1 MLKLLDMKFGKYK
14 FSPVL
19 MQNIANMGF
28 RRPTDIQYK
37 AILPILNGEDV
48 MAVAQTGT
56 GKTAA
61 FAIPVVEIF
70 STKRAKLE
78 AFAPRCLVM
87 VPTHE
92 LAIQV
97 SAVFRTLMQGTGLS
111 SLALFGGVDQE
122 LQVDTLKNGVEVL
135 VATPGRMFDL
145 ASQGYLKFQNVE
157 VLVLD
162 EADHMLELGF
172 ITDMDQLFRRIPSR
186 RQTLFFSATI
196 DPKIKNLAYNLVRHG
211 VRIHISPHDPIS
223 KNIDHSVA
231 YIEMDDKRFFLEH
244 IIKGY
249 PDSKILVFVRTKVR
263 AERVLKA
270 LERVGLTGQTI
281 HSDKEQKE
289 RSMVMSQFKS
299 GDNKVLIAT
308 DISARG
314 IDVPN
319 VDIVVNYDLPEVTEN
334 YVHRVGRTG
343 RGDNRG
349 MAISFCSDEER
360 EVLKQIEEY
369 LDRPIAIAQIS
380 KDEYEATIDFSESAE
395 HDWQSLIDE
404 QNAFEA
410 KQKLKTKSK
419 SKPKRK
425 KKK

>member
-1 MLKLLDMKFGKYK
+1 MKFEKYN
-14 FSPVL
+14 FLPAL
-19 MQNIANMGF
+19 MQNITNMGF
-28 RRPTDIQYK
+28 KRPTDIQYK
-37 AILPILNGEDV
+37 ANVPILNGEDV

-61 FAIPVVEIF
+61 FAMPIVHIF
-70 STKRAKLE
+70 STKRTKVE
-78 AFAPRCLVM
+78 AFLPRCLVM

-97 SAVFRTLMQGTGLS
+97 SSVFSALMKGTGLS
-111 SLALFGGVDQE
+111 SLALFGGIEQD
-122 LQVDTLKNGVEVL
+122 LQVNMLKKGVEVL

-157 VLVLD
+157 ILVLD

-172 ITDMDQLFRRIPSR
+172 ITDMDQLFRRMPR
-186 RQTLFFSATI
+186 KRQTLFFSATI
-196 DPKIKNLAYNLVRHG
+196 NPKIKDLAYNLVSHG

-244 IIKGY
+244 VIKGY

-270 LERVGLTGQTI
+270 LERVELSGQTI
-281 HSDKEQKE
+281 HGDKEQKE
-289 RSMVMSQFKS
+289 RSMVMSQFKT
-299 GDNKVLIAT
+299 GANKVLIAT
-308 DISARG
+308 DVSARG
-314 IDVPN
+314 IDIPN
-319 VDIVVNYDLPEVTEN
+319 VDIVVNYDLPEVLEN

-343 RGDNRG
+343 RGDKRG
-349 MAISFCSDEER
+349 MAISFCSEEER

-369 LDRPIAIAQIS
+369 LGKPIAVAELT
-380 KDEYEATIDFSESAE
+380 KDEYEATIDISESAE

-404 QNAFEA
+404 QNSLEA
-410 KQKLKTKSK
+410 KQKLKL
-419 SKPKRK
+419 KPKQKRK
-425 KKK
+425 KKR